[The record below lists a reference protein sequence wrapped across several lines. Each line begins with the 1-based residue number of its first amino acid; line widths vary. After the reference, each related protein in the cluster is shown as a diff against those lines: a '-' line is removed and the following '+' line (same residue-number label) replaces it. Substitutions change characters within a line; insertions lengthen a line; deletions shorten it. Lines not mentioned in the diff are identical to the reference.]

1 MAKVLIIRDADF
13 AANAITQEVA
23 PVMVACNGWIDS
35 NCKSLR
41 TNTGAFYGVVPISA
55 GDSIY
60 IYKGTG
66 LKAFWFAQ
74 LTSYTQPTAD
84 GVQLNGISMTFRGT
98 TSKRPASNI
107 AGNPVTF
114 TASSSAQYLAVSI
127 FANDGDESTRGWN
140 SPTSIK
146 INGVSITIP
155 TSL

>member
-1 MAKVLIIRDADF
+1 MAKVLIIRDANF
-13 AANAITQEVA
+13 AANAIGQEVA
-23 PVMVACNGWIDS
+23 PVMVACDGWIDGS
-35 NCKSLR
+35 CKSAK

-66 LKAFWFAQ
+66 TKAFWFAQ
-74 LTSYTQPTAD
+74 LTRYTQPTTD
-84 GVQLNGISMTFRGT
+84 GVQLNGISMTYNGKA
-98 TSKRPASNI
+98 SKRPTSPA

-127 FANDGDESTRGWN
+127 FANDGDESTKGTN
-140 SPTSIK
+140 SPTSVK
-146 INGVSITIP
+146 INGVPITIP